1 MLSREQC
8 LARLRETVRQGV
20 PILGVGA
27 GTGISAKFAEA
38 GGADLIIIY
47 NSGRYRMAGRGS
59 LAGLLPYG
67 DANQIVVDMAA
78 EVLPVVKQTPVMA
91 GVCGTDPFRQM
102 DVFLPQLHALG
113 FAGVQN
119 FPTVGL
125 FDGTFRQN
133 LEETNMGYGL
143 EVEMIRVARKLDM
156 LTCPYVFTAEEA
168 RLMAEA
174 GADVLVAH
182 MGLTTKGT
190 IGARTALTLDQAA
203 ERVQAI
209 RDGGAAVNPDVLV
222 ICHGGPIAEPEDARF
237 ILEHTRGVHGF
248 FGASSIERLAVER
261 AITEQTRAF
270 KLIMKRRQT

>member
-59 LAGLLPYG
+59 LAGLLAYG

-143 EVEMIRVARKLDM
+143 EVEMIRVARKLEM

-237 ILEHTRGVHGF
+237 ILEHTRGVDGF